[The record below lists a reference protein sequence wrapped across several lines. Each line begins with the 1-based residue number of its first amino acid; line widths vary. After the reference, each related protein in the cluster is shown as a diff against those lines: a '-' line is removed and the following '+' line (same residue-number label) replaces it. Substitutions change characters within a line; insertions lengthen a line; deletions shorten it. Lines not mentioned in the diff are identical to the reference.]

1 LDTGKPLSDTTISII
16 VPCRN
21 EAEHIGSFLDSLLK
35 QDLSGLKM
43 EILIADGMSG
53 DGTRD
58 VLDAYRSNLSEIRIV
73 DNPRGIAST
82 GLNAAIAMAKGD
94 IIIRMDVH
102 TEYAPDYI
110 HQCIAVLKESGAD
123 NVGGPWRATGKTYL
137 QQAIALAFQSPF
149 SSGGAGSHSTE
160 KEGIVDSVYLGCWAK
175 STLEKVGLF
184 DEELVRNQDDEL
196 NLRLTRAG
204 LKVWQSPRI
213 KSWYYPRV
221 SLRALFR
228 QYMQYGYWKVRV
240 IQKHRLPA
248 SIRHLVPGGFVASL
262 LVFGVLSPFSMS
274 ALWIFAGLI
283 SLYVLVNLTAVISTC
298 RKREH
303 LRFIPVM
310 PLIFAAFHFGYG
322 YGFLRGVIDFI
333 VLRKGGSD
341 KFKKITRGEVC
352 GG

>member
-1 LDTGKPLSDTTISII
+1 MSLKEPPSDITISVI

-21 EAEHIGSFLDSLLK
+21 EVDYIGLFLDSLLK
-35 QDLSGLKM
+35 QDLSDLKV
-43 EILIADGMSG
+43 EILIADGMSD

-58 VLDAYRSNLSEIRIV
+58 VLNAYSMKHPEISIV
-73 DNPRGIAST
+73 DNPRGVVST
-82 GLNAAIAMAKGD
+82 GLNAAIAMAKGE

-102 TEYAPDYI
+102 TQYAPDYI
-110 HQCIAVLKESGAD
+110 QQCIVALEESGAD
-123 NVGGPWRATGKTYL
+123 NVGGPWRATGKTYF
-137 QQAIALAFQSPF
+137 QQAVALAFQSPF

-175 STLEKVGLF
+175 STLEKAGLF

-204 LKVWQSPRI
+204 LKVWQSLRI
-213 KSWYYPRV
+213 KSWYYPRA

-248 SIRHLVPGGFVASL
+248 SIRHLVPGGFVAGL
-262 LVFGVLSPFSMS
+262 LVFGVLAPFNIL
-274 ALWIFAGLI
+274 ALRFFTGLVF
-283 SLYVLVNLTAVISTC
+283 LYVLVNLVATVSTC
-298 RKREH
+298 RKREY
-303 LRFIPVM
+303 LRYIPVM
-310 PLIFAAFHFGYG
+310 PPIFAAFHFGYG
-322 YGFLRGVIDFI
+322 YGFLRGVIDFV

-341 KFKKITRGEVC
+341 KFKKITRGEAY